1 MLQRKSP
8 ILRAA
13 LAPNPTSSEMW
24 RCVCNIFKAS
34 IMEWFLFKHIL
45 KEQIVI
51 SSLQRSH
58 PKFFANI
65 IFFFI
70 LVGFSSYL
78 VILHHIIWSMVV
90 TEMKRQGHSIP
101 NWSPLQRS
109 QCCCFL
115 RAEHWARKNR
125 RTSGGGWT
133 HICADDQQ
141 LELVP
146 WNGTLPGFKQWNGYT
161 SAHLAS
167 VLFHTWLLM
176 IPRQH
181 EEWALHTGWMC
192 WLLATSPVWMLE

>member
-8 ILRAA
+8 IVRAA

-24 RCVCNIFKAS
+24 CVCNIFKAS

-58 PKFFANI
+58 PKFVANI

-78 VILHHIIWSMVV
+78 MILHHIIWSMVV
-90 TEMKRQGHSIP
+90 IEMKRQGHSIP
-101 NWSPLQRS
+101 NWSPLQPS

-115 RAEHWARKNR
+115 RAEHSLKEQEDLW
-125 RTSGGGWT
+125 GWVGT
-133 HICADDQQ
+133 HLCWWPA
-141 LELVP
+141 
-146 WNGTLPGFKQWNGYT
+146 
-161 SAHLAS
+161 
-167 VLFHTWLLM
+167 TWISSLK
-176 IPRQH
+176 
-181 EEWALHTGWMC
+181 WDSSWF
-192 WLLATSPVWMLE
+192 